1 MLQVADRHIWRSALE
16 NGRYELLSEENKEN
30 GIIKTVNENVEEVEI
45 DEQAKVIV
53 KDRYK
58 MSFLKEPSLFPATLI
73 VNFPDV
79 NVSSSKKIILKSYHE
94 GFNIYNY

>member
-1 MLQVADRHIWRSALE
+1 MWRSALE

-53 KDRYK
+53 KDRYEK
-58 MSFLKEPSLFPATLI
+58 DFLK
-73 VNFPDV
+73 
-79 NVSSSKKIILKSYHE
+79 
-94 GFNIYNY
+94 

>member
-1 MLQVADRHIWRSALE
+1 MLQVTDRHMWRSALE

-53 KDRYK
+53 KDRYEK
-58 MSFLKEPSLFPATLI
+58 DFLK
-73 VNFPDV
+73 
-79 NVSSSKKIILKSYHE
+79 
-94 GFNIYNY
+94 

>member
-1 MLQVADRHIWRSALE
+1 M
-16 NGRYELLSEENKEN
+16 
-30 GIIKTVNENVEEVEI
+30 NENVEEVEI

-73 VNFPDV
+73 VNFSDV

-94 GFNIYNY
+94 GFNIYNYWNDDFAKPQALCYSILYWCSQKATS